1 MSIQESPG
9 PAVPKLVITTLG
21 QFQVKKGEQILSDNS
36 QRSYRLWE
44 LFKYLITHR
53 EKSVFS
59 DAIIEHLWAEQ
70 EYTDPKHA
78 LRTQVYR
85 LRQLLAG
92 ADKGESPY
100 IAFANG
106 CYRWNTDSSYWL
118 DVDVFEQ
125 QVDQGQLLSDQKS
138 FDSAIESYRKAVSLY
153 RGDYLPESSFNEWV
167 ISARNYYHRL
177 YLQAVFELIEL
188 LKNAERYEDIIQ
200 VCEKTFGIEFFEEYV
215 HIKYMEALLKENK
228 VRQAKT
234 HYEKTAA
241 IFFKEMG
248 VKPSSDM
255 RQLYRKLQAESGE
268 EGSDLGT
275 IQESLSNPGMDEG
288 AFVCDPEFF
297 RDLYK
302 LELRRNERNGQSAFI
317 GMVSFYPS
325 NSQTAASS
333 RSLRNV
339 QEEVQT
345 ILKSSLRRGDVIT
358 PWNESQF
365 LVFLP
370 GLNFE
375 QAEKVVARIFTSY
388 NRRLTSASFS
398 LKCDLQPLQAAEF
411 VSA

>member
-1 MSIQESPG
+1 MSKTGSGSQSNE
-9 PAVPKLVITTLG
+9 KLEILTLG
-21 QFQVKKGEQILSDNS
+21 QFQVKRGEMVLSDNS

-44 LFKYLITHR
+44 LLKYLITHR
-53 EKSVFS
+53 EKAIFS
-59 DAIIEHLWAEQ
+59 DSIIEHLWSDQ
-70 EYTDPKHA
+70 DYTDPKHA

-85 LRQLLAG
+85 LRQMLSG
-92 ADKGESPY
+92 SDKEEAPY

-106 CYRWNTDSSYWL
+106 CYRWNTESLYWL
-118 DVDVFEQ
+118 DVDEFEQ
-125 QVDQGQLLSDQKS
+125 MVDQAQALADQHQPTE
-138 FDSAIESYRKAVSLY
+138 AIECYRRAVALY

-167 ISARNYYHRL
+167 IAARNYYHRL
-177 YLQAVFELIEL
+177 YMQGVFELIEM
-188 LKNAERYEDIIQ
+188 LKSAGLYEDIIN
-200 VCEKTFGIEFFEEYV
+200 VCEKTFAIEFFEEYI
-215 HIKYMEALLKENK
+215 HMKYIEALLKENK

-234 HYEKTAA
+234 HYEKTAS

-248 VKPSSDM
+248 VKPSNEM

-275 IQESLSNPGMDEG
+275 IQESLSNSGFDDG
-288 AFVCDPEFF
+288 AFVCDPDFF

-317 GMVSFYPS
+317 GMIGFYPS
-325 NSQTAASS
+325 SSQSLNS
-333 RSLRNV
+333 RSMKTV
-339 QEEVQT
+339 QDEVQT
-345 ILKSSLRRGDVIT
+345 ILKASLRRGDVIT
-358 PWNESQF
+358 PWNDSQF

-411 VSA
+411 ISA

>member
-1 MSIQESPG
+1 MSIPADPG
-9 PAVPKLVITTLG
+9 LKRDRLEICTLG
-21 QFQVKKGEQILSDNS
+21 HFQVKKGNQVLSDNS

-44 LFKYLITHR
+44 LLKYLITHR

-59 DAIIEHLWAEQ
+59 DSIIEHLWADQ
-70 EYTDPKHA
+70 DYTDPKHA

-85 LRQLLAG
+85 LRQMLAG
-92 ADKGESPY
+92 GDREDAPY

-106 CYRWNTDSSYWL
+106 CYRWNTESNYWL
-118 DVDVFEQ
+118 DVDEFEHL
-125 QVDQGQLLSDQKS
+125 VDQGQALADQHS
-138 FDSAIESYRKAVSLY
+138 PAAAIDSYRGAVALY

-167 ISARNYYHRL
+167 IAARNYYHRL
-177 YLQAVFELIEL
+177 FLQAVFELIEL
-188 LKNAERYEDIIQ
+188 LKNDGRYEDIIQ

-215 HIKYMEALLKENK
+215 HIKYIEALLRENK
-228 VRQAKT
+228 VRQAKN

-241 IFFKEMG
+241 VFFKEMG

-268 EGSDLGT
+268 EGTDLGT
-275 IQESLSNPGMDEG
+275 IQESLSNAGLDEG

-317 GMVSFYPS
+317 GMVAFYPS
-325 NSQTAASS
+325 TTQAATS
-333 RSLRNV
+333 RSIRNV
-339 QEEVQT
+339 QEEVQA

-411 VSA
+411 ISA